1 MKQTN
6 TSIRLLTK
14 ISDYI
19 KLMRI
24 KQYIKN
30 FFVFSAIIFSNNI
43 LNINLFLN
51 TFIAFVCFCLMSSSV
66 YALNDA
72 IDMDKDK
79 KHPKNVIDQ
88 WQVEE

>member
-1 MKQTN
+1 
-6 TSIRLLTK
+6 
-14 ISDYI
+14 
-19 KLMRI
+19 
-24 KQYIKN
+24 
-30 FFVFSAIIFSNNI
+30 
-43 LNINLFLN
+43 
-51 TFIAFVCFCLMSSSV
+51 MSSSV